1 MLFWIVAAWIA
12 IPGAPFS
19 LASELPTRKVLL
31 LNSYH
36 KGLDWTDKITH
47 GVESTLKKAEPPV
60 DIRVEYMDT
69 RHANAPEYYRLL
81 YESYRHKY
89 ANSRFDVILSSDDDA
104 FNFLLKNR
112 DDLFPGTP
120 VVFCGVNYFRDSM
133 LAGRDGFTGVVESF
147 DVKSTIDVALKAA
160 PDTRQVYVYVDNTAT
175 GIANR
180 KISAEA
186 LAAFGSRVEGVFIE
200 NLYLEEI
207 REKGFCLPPGSI
219 VLMMTF
225 PRDMNGLVSEEN
237 LRYVSG
243 KCNVPI
249 YSTWDFFLGRGVV
262 GGMITSGFSQ
272 GEAAAKLAR
281 RILSGEKAGS
291 IPVVRESPNR
301 YMFDYAQMRRFG
313 IKPADLPEGSVF
325 LNAPYSLYRNHP
337 EWVWGF
343 GIVIAVLA
351 SIIGIL
357 IANILRRKKA
367 EDALRESEGRYRTLV
382 ETSPDAVVLADIG
395 GRVLMANRKAA
406 NIYGVESAEEL
417 LGLDGFG
424 FIVPEERQ
432 AAFDNLKNTLEK
444 NDVRIAE
451 YTLTRKDGS
460 RFLAELCVSIVTGK
474 DGKPSALI
482 IVARDITD
490 RKRAEKKMRESENRY
505 HILFEE
511 LTDAAML
518 GDAETGMI
526 LDVNK
531 RAEALMGYP
540 RLEII
545 GMHQSQVHPP
555 EESEKYRRMFLEHIE
570 KRVAREDEG
579 EVVRKGGKKIPVA
592 INASTM
598 TIDDRPL
605 ILGIFRDITERKK
618 AEDALR
624 ESEEQYRG
632 LVEASSDAIVRFDV
646 SGKILM
652 VNRQCARM
660 CGYNSPEEFPG
671 RNIFEFIVPE
681 DHERAARNLKKLL
694 DAGGTLL
701 EEYAVLRKN
710 STRIPVEANAS
721 VIAGGEGK
729 PGGIVVVVRDVTEK
743 RDLEKQLFQALK
755 MEAVGRLAGGLAH
768 DINNYLG
775 AITGFS
781 DLVKMTHGKDETLA
795 KRMDAIAET
804 AFRASSLIRQLLS
817 FSRRQPTVPEVLNLN
832 VVIQGMETMMRRLI
846 GEDVKLATR
855 LAGNPWNVKADPSQ
869 VEQIL
874 VNLLVNARDAMPHG
888 GEVVLETG
896 NVEFDEGDTRLPG
909 FMKPGRYL
917 VMTVSDTGTGIPEE
931 IREKIFEPFFTT
943 KETGKGSG
951 LGLSTVYGIVK
962 QHDGYIQVHN
972 RPTNGAVF
980 KIYLSA
986 CEDQVDPS
994 TASPYLLPCARQGSE
1009 KVLVAEDNDEVR
1021 ESTTEIL
1028 KALGYSVL
1036 EASNG
1041 EEALLLFE
1049 KQRAEIDLLITDV
1062 VMPGMD
1068 GKGLADRAMA
1078 LKKDLK
1084 VLFISGYPE
1093 EVIATHGVL
1102 QKGINYLQ
1110 KPFSV
1115 SDFSGKI
1122 RELFDGPV
1130 ASSE

>member
-19 LASELPTRKVLL
+19 LASDPPARNVLL

-36 KGLDWTDKITH
+36 KGLDWTDKITA
-47 GVESTLKKAEPPV
+47 GVESVLKGKELSV
-60 DIRVEYMDT
+60 DIRVEYLDT
-69 RHANAPEYYRLL
+69 KHVNAPEHYRML
-81 YESYRHKY
+81 YQSYKY
-89 ANSRFDVILSSDDDA
+89 KFANSRFDVIISSDDDA

-133 LAGRDGFTGVVESF
+133 LAGRSDFTGVVESF
-147 DVKSTIDVALKAA
+147 DVKSTLEVALKAH
-160 PDTRQVYVYVDNTAT
+160 PDTRQVYIFVDNTVT
-175 GIANR
+175 GVANR
-180 KISAEA
+180 KIAAEA
-186 LAAFGSRVEGVFIE
+186 LAARANRVEGVFIE
-200 NLYLEEI
+200 NLYIEEI
-207 REKGFCLPPGSI
+207 REKGFYLPPASI

-225 PRDMNGLVSEEN
+225 PRDRHGNVSEEN
-237 LRYVSG
+237 LLYVSG

-249 YSTWDFFLGRGVV
+249 YSVWDFFLGRGIV

-291 IPVVRESPNR
+291 IPVVKESPNR
-301 YMFDYAQMRRFG
+301 YIFDYAQMRRFG
-313 IKPADLPEGSVF
+313 VKRSDLPEGGVF
-325 LNAPYSLYRNHP
+325 INAPYSLYRERP

-343 GIVIAVLA
+343 ATVIAVLA

-367 EDALRESEGRYRTLV
+367 EEALRESEERYRTLV

-395 GRVLMANRKAA
+395 GRVLMANRQAA
-406 NIYGVESAEEL
+406 KIYGVESVEEL
-417 LGLDGFG
+417 LGLNGFG

-432 AAFDNLKNTLEK
+432 MAADNLEITLEK
-444 NDVRIAE
+444 SDIRLAE
-451 YTLTRKDGS
+451 YTLTRKDGG

-474 DGKPSALI
+474 DGKPRALI
-482 IVARDITD
+482 IVARDITE
-490 RKRAEKKMRESENRY
+490 RKRAEEKLRESENRY
-505 HILFEE
+505 RHLFEE

-526 LDVNK
+526 LDANT
-531 RAEALMGYP
+531 RAEELLGRP
-540 RLEII
+540 RVEII
-545 GMHQSQVHPP
+545 GMHQNQVHPP
-555 EESEKYRRMFLEHIE
+555 EESEKYRRMFPGHIE
-570 KRVAREDEG
+570 KKVAREVEG
-579 EVVRKGGKKIPVA
+579 ELVRKDGKKVPVA

-598 TIDDRPL
+598 TIEGKHL
-605 ILGIFRDITERKK
+605 ILGIFRDITERRK

-624 ESEEQYRG
+624 ESEEQYRS
-632 LVEASSDAIVRFDV
+632 LVEASSDGIVRFDID
-646 SGKILM
+646 GKILM
-652 VNRQCARM
+652 VNRQCVRM
-660 CGYNSPEEFPG
+660 CGYESPGEFPG
-671 RNIFEFIVPE
+671 RNIFEFIAPE
-681 DHERAARNLKKLL
+681 DHERAAGNIRKLL

-701 EEYAVLRKN
+701 EEYTLLRKDGARFQTET
-710 STRIPVEANAS
+710 SAS
-721 VIAGGEGK
+721 VIPDSGGK
-729 PGGIVVVVRDVTEK
+729 PNGFVVVVRDVTE
-743 RDLEKQLFQALK
+743 RRGLEKQLFHALK

-781 DLVKMTHGKDETLA
+781 DLVKITHGKDKALA

-804 AFRASSLIRQLLS
+804 ALRASSLIRQLLS

-832 VVIQGMETMMRRLI
+832 AVIEGMESMMGRLI

-855 LAGNPWNVKADPSQ
+855 LAGNPRNVKADPSQ

-888 GEVVLETG
+888 GEVTIETA
-896 NVEFDEGDTRLPG
+896 NVEFNAGESGIPG

-917 VMTVSDTGTGIPEE
+917 MLAVSDTGTGIPEE
-931 IREKIFEPFFTT
+931 IREKIFDPFFTT

-962 QHDGYIQVHN
+962 QHDGYIQVHS
-972 RPTNGAVF
+972 RPGKGAAF
-980 KIYLSA
+980 KTYFPA
-986 CEDQVDPS
+986 CEDRVGPS
-994 TASPYLLPCARQGSE
+994 AASPDLLPCARQGVE
-1009 KVLVAEDNDEVR
+1009 KVLLAEDNDDVR

-1028 KALGYSVL
+1028 EALGYKVQA
-1036 EASNG
+1036 ASNG

-1062 VMPGMD
+1062 VMPGMG
-1068 GKGLADRAMA
+1068 GKMLADRAREM
-1078 LKKDLK
+1078 KKNLK
-1084 VLFISGYPE
+1084 VLFISGYPD

-1102 QKGINYLQ
+1102 HEGVNYLQ

-1115 SDFSGKI
+1115 SGISGKI
-1122 RELFDGPV
+1122 REMLD
-1130 ASSE
+1130 